1 LSVANGDLQRAASK
15 MIEANAQTQD
25 CITDEQARFFQA
37 NGFLIARQVVVGEE
51 LAVVRQAMLDL
62 YQKGVAGVEGD
73 PDFMYGKGVKT
84 GKEVLRRIE
93 YVQDKSEP
101 MKVLLAQPFILRS
114 VEKLQGPNFIPTWDS
129 MVVKVPDEGVIVP
142 WHRDAALTDNLTEP
156 RPIFNV
162 DFYLDRSDIK
172 SCLWVIP
179 ASNHWDEQ
187 RTKERCQRPGFD
199 TSDAIPVPIEAG
211 DVIFHNILLVH
222 GSPSGDG
229 NAMRRTVYYEF
240 RPADI
245 EAAFGPHNQEY
256 IPLKQQVLVESLR
269 KRASATYT
277 QGEKPFVYAPT
288 GDFKLGEKVPTPST
302 FRYAHEDYWR

>member
-1 LSVANGDLQRAASK
+1 MSIADNNLQ
-15 MIEANAQTQD
+15 MVEANAQAQD

-37 NGFLIARQVVVGEE
+37 NGFLIARQVVAGEE
-51 LAVVRQAMLDL
+51 LAVVRQAMLEL
-62 YQKGVAGVEGD
+62 YQKGVAGVKGD

-84 GKEVLRRIE
+84 GKQLLRRIE
-93 YVQDKSEP
+93 YVIDKSEP
-101 MKVLLAQPFILRS
+101 MQVLLGNPFILRS

-142 WHRDAALTDNLTEP
+142 WHRDAALAANPGDT

-187 RTKERCQRPGFD
+187 TTEERCQRPGFD

-211 DVIFHNILLVH
+211 DVIFHNIQLVH

-245 EAAFGPHNQEY
+245 EAAFGPHNLEY
-256 IPLKQQVLVESLR
+256 IPLKQQVLVECLR
-269 KRASATYT
+269 KRAATPYAK
-277 QGEKPFVYAPT
+277 GEKPFEYAPT
-288 GDFKLGEKVPTPST
+288 GEFKLGEKLPGPST
-302 FRYAHEDYWR
+302 FRYAHEDYRR

>member
-1 LSVANGDLQRAASK
+1 
-15 MIEANAQTQD
+15 M
-25 CITDEQARFFQA
+25 
-37 NGFLIARQVVVGEE
+37 VGEE
-51 LAVVRQAMLDL
+51 LAVVRQAMLEL
-62 YQKGVAGVEGD
+62 YQKGVAGVEND

-84 GKEVLRRIE
+84 GKQVLRRIE
-93 YVQDKSEP
+93 YVIDKSEP
-101 MKVLLAQPFILRS
+101 MQALLAHPFILRS

-142 WHRDAALTDNLTEP
+142 WHRDAALPDSPEELP
-156 RPIFNV
+156 PIFNV
-162 DFYLDRSDIK
+162 DFYLDRSDLK

-187 RTKERCQRPGFD
+187 QTGERCGKPGFD

-211 DVIFHNILLVH
+211 DVIFHNIQLVH

-240 RPADI
+240 RPAEI
-245 EAAFGPHNQEY
+245 EAAFGPHNLEY

-269 KRASATYT
+269 KRAGMPYAKA
-277 QGEKPFVYAPT
+277 ENPFKYAPT
-288 GDFKLGEKVPTPST
+288 GEFILSGEEPAPPT